1 MKKNLPSPFLYA
13 SPWILSAAIGILVAI
28 VFFFAANNLQ
38 REKRI
43 MSENLFNKAQAIIH
57 FIGAGSRA
65 SRMMGI
71 PDTRQV
77 QPLIEQASGESD
89 IIALAII
96 NSDGTI
102 LAHSKPN
109 LIGSHLDHPRLN
121 DPAMPPNGSFRLV
134 KSETDGKTIFEVLAP
149 FKPFLGRGQGLFK
162 KRQME
167 ATTRNNDPLYAPPGN
182 PDNSMFCP
190 PPQKSG
196 AWTSTSRLSILV
208 SLDMTEQAKI
218 IRQDRY
224 QMLSIS
230 LALLLVAIGGWIALL
245 TAQSHRASQQ
255 TIRNMQA
262 FTDLLISR
270 LPVGIIATG
279 ADNRIQTFNS
289 AASRLTGK
297 EREQAI
303 GQSPIEALPEI
314 FNRLFPEN
322 PGAPASID
330 HELSLSEQTDE
341 PVHLRVSSLPIT
353 DAHGIKLGRVVLLDD
368 ISGIK
373 NLEERIRRQ
382 DRLVALG
389 KMAAGVAHEVRN
401 PLSSIKGFAALLGSR
416 FSEQSEEKQAA
427 KLLINEVERLNRSIS
442 ELLTYARPQPLHL
455 SEFAMGPFIDDSLRL
470 VQSDAKALGVELSS
484 RIELR
489 QPTVV
494 LDRDRLNQVLLN
506 LYLNSLQAMEKGGR
520 LTVWVGKGERPDRI
534 EIRVRDTG
542 YGIKKELLERVTDPY
557 FTTKP
562 GGSGLG
568 LAMVHKLIDEHGG
581 SLRISSKE
589 GEGTTVNISL
599 PDEHHSARPIRKIP

>member
-13 SPWILSAAIGILVAI
+13 SPWILAAAIGILVAI

-71 PDTRQV
+71 PDTRQI

-89 IIALAII
+89 IIAIAIV
-96 NSDGTI
+96 NNDGTI
-102 LAHSKPN
+102 LAHSKPEQ
-109 LIGSHLDHPRLN
+109 IGSRLDHPRLN
-121 DPAMPPNGSFRLV
+121 DPALPPNGSYRLV
-134 KSETDGKTIFEVLAP
+134 KSETDGKTLFEVLAP
-149 FKPFLGRGQGLFK
+149 FRPFGRGQGFFK
-162 KRQME
+162 KRQLE
-167 ATTRNNDPLYAPPGN
+167 IIEDKQDPLCAPPGN
-182 PDNSMFCP
+182 PDEAMFCP
-190 PPQKSG
+190 LPQKSG
-196 AWTSTSRLSILV
+196 AWTSKSRLSILV
-208 SLDMTEQAKI
+208 SLDMTEQARI

-245 TAQSHRASQQ
+245 TAQSHRSSQQ

-303 GQSPIEALPEI
+303 GYSPDEALPEI
-314 FNRLFPEN
+314 FTPFFPDN

-330 HELSLSEQTDE
+330 QELRLGEQGGE
-341 PVHLRVSSLPIT
+341 PVHLRSSSLPISDEQGT
-353 DAHGIKLGRVVLLDD
+353 NLGRVALFDD
-368 ISGIK
+368 VSGIK
-373 NLEERIRRQ
+373 NLEEKIRRQ

-442 ELLTYARPQPLHL
+442 ELLTYARPQPLQL
-455 SEFAMGPFIDDSLRL
+455 SEFAIGPFIDDSLRL
-470 VQSDAKALGVELSS
+470 IQSDAKVLGVELSAEIDLP
-484 RIELR
+484 R
-489 QPTVV
+489 PTVM

-520 LTVWVGKGERPDRI
+520 LTVRVSQRERPDRI
-534 EIRVRDTG
+534 EIRVSDTG
-542 YGIKKELLERVTDPY
+542 SGIKNELLERVTDPY

-581 SLRISSKE
+581 SLRISSRE
-589 GEGTTVNISL
+589 GEGTTVSISL
-599 PDEHHSARPIRKIP
+599 PDESYSARPIKKIP